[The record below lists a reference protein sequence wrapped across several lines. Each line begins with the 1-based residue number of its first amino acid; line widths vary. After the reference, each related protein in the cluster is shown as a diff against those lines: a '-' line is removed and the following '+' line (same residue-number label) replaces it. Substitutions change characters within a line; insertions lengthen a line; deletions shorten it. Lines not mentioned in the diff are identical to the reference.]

1 MLFKWL
7 KKLFGKG
14 DSQVADSVKGSKGAK
29 GDGTV
34 LLSPIQGEAVSISK
48 VSDPTFGEEILGK
61 GIAIIPQVGKVYA
74 PADGTIEIMFDT
86 KHAVSMT
93 TDDGVEVLIHIG
105 LDTVS
110 LKGEHFTSHVRAGKK
125 VNAGDLL
132 VEFDVEAIKKAGF
145 DVITPIVIC
154 NTNDYSS
161 IRTFEN
167 SSVSVGDKILE
178 ISK

>member
-1 MLFKWL
+1 MFKWL
-7 KKLFGKG
+7 KRLFGKK
-14 DSQVADSVKGSKGAK
+14 SSSNVSSVKSTNGNGI
-29 GDGTV
+29 V
-34 LLSPIQGEAVSISK
+34 LVSPVQGEAVSIKK

-61 GIAIIPQVGKVYA
+61 GIAIIPSVGKVFA

-93 TDDGVEVLIHIG
+93 TDDGVEILIHIG

-110 LKGEHFTSHVRAGKK
+110 LKGQHFTSHVRAGKK

-132 VEFDVEAIKKAGF
+132 VEFDVDAIKKAGF

-154 NTNDYSS
+154 NTSDYSD
-161 IRTFEN
+161 IKAFES
-167 SSVSVGDKILE
+167 SSVAVGDKILE
-178 ISK
+178 IVK